1 MSFQKTFQ
9 ELKRQKNQ
17 KSHSNIYRVA
27 QKNIRIFAW
36 Q

>member
-17 KSHSNIYRVA
+17 NLA
-27 QKNIRIFAW
+27 QDFGRGFKRLPFNT
-36 Q
+36 